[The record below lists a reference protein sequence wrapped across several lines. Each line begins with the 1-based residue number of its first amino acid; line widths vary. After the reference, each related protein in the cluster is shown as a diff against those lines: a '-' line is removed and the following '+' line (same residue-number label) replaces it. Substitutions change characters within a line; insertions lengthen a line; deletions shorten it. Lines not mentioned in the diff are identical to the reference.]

1 MTNRERF
8 LAEIDKFAATVVT
21 IQTHLAAGY
30 SVSDLRAGGCSVSDL
45 RAGGCSVS
53 ALWRAGYSVR
63 ALREYAK
70 TITD

>member
-30 SVSDLRAGGCSVSDL
+30 SVSDLRAGGCSVRD
-45 RAGGCSVS
+45 
-53 ALWRAGYSVR
+53 LWRAGYSVSD
-63 ALREYAK
+63 LREYAK